1 MSPPKPK
8 LLQAVRNNLR
18 LRQSSPRTEAAY
30 VAWIRRYV
38 RFSGNR
44 HPRELGIG
52 EVQAFLIDLAGPCR
66 LAGASVAQA
75 RAALLFLYREVL
87 EIDLPAVP
95 PVGRR
100 PVRLPVVLTRREVA
114 AVLRVISGPASLV
127 AWVLYGSGLRLME
140 ALTLRVKDLDLERL
154 ELRLR
159 RGKGG
164 KDRVTVL
171 SATIRPRLA
180 AHLEAVRELHQRD
193 LHLGGGRVALPG
205 ALNRK
210 FGSAASAWAW
220 QWVFPAGR
228 LARVRGPN
236 EVPYRH
242 HMDPTVVQRA
252 VSAAARRIGLPKRV
266 TCHSLRHSFATHL
279 LESGSDIRTVQ
290 ELLGHRD
297 VSTTMIYTHVL
308 NRGGLGVRSPA
319 DLLEDG

>member
-1 MSPPKPK
+1 MPPKPT

-18 LRQSSPRTEAAY
+18 LRQSSPRTETAY

-44 HPRELGIG
+44 HPRDLGIA
-52 EVQAFLIDLAGPCR
+52 EVQAFLTELAGPGR
-66 LAGASVAQA
+66 LAGSSVSQA
-75 RAALLFLYREVL
+75 RAALLFLYRVVL
-87 EIDLPAVP
+87 EIDLPSVP

-100 PVRLPVVLTRREVA
+100 PVRLPVVLTRQEVA
-114 AVLRVISGPASLV
+114 AVLRAVRGPSLLV
-127 AWVLYGSGLRLME
+127 VWVLYGSGLRLME
-140 ALTLRVKDLDLERL
+140 ALTLRIKDLDLERL
-154 ELRLR
+154 EIRLR
-159 RGKGG
+159 RGKGA

-171 SATIRPRLA
+171 PGSIRPRLV
-180 AHLEAVRELHQRD
+180 AHLETVRETHQHD
-193 LHLGGGRVALPG
+193 LRIGGGRVALPG
-205 ALNRK
+205 ALDRK
-210 FGSAASAWAW
+210 FGSAASAWSW

-228 LARVRGPN
+228 LARERGPN
-236 EVPYRH
+236 GVPYRH

-252 VSAAARRIGLPKRV
+252 VSDAARRIGLAKRV

-319 DLLEDG
+319 DLLGDP